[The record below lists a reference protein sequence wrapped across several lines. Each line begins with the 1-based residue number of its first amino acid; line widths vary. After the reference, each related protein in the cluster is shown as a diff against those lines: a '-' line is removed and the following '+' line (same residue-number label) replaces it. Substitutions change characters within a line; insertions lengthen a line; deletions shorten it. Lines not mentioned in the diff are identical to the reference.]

1 MPGLYVHIPF
11 CVRKCYYCDFYSEAG
26 KLHLLDDY
34 LKALLK
40 EAEQHRG
47 LTFDTLYIGGGTP
60 SLLGAAAL
68 ELMVRGLSDCLGLSD
83 LEEATVEVNPDTAS
97 SEFLGAA
104 ATCGISRLSIGVQSL
119 NDDELTRSGRLHN
132 AAQALKAMDI
142 ASGCGFDDI
151 SADIIVGLP
160 GQTPQSLEKTLCGLS
175 NSAVTHISAYCLSIE
190 QGTEFAR
197 HPPPDLT
204 NDEEQAELF
213 EFAARYLKENGFM
226 HYEISNF
233 ALPGRECRH
242 NLNYW
247 RGGEYLG
254 LGAGAASHLRGRRFK
269 NAPDLQKYILGPLAD
284 ECESEILGVES
295 KLAEEAMLRLRL
307 LEEGLDIAELEERY
321 GRNNVGR
328 LLARLTKLTDAGM
341 LVREG
346 TRYRL
351 PSPMVMVSNRVFTE
365 IIN

>member
-11 CVRKCYYCDFYSEAG
+11 CVRKCCYCDFYSEAG

-34 LKALLK
+34 LKALLT
-40 EAEQHRG
+40 EAEQYRG

-60 SLLGAAAL
+60 SILGAAAL
-68 ELMVRGLSDCLGLSD
+68 DQMMRGLSGCIGLSD
-83 LEEATVEVNPDTAS
+83 LKEATIEANPDTAS

-104 ATCGISRLSIGVQSL
+104 AACGISRLSIGVQSL
-119 NDDELTRSGRLHN
+119 NNDELSRSGRLHN
-132 AAQALKAMDI
+132 AAQALKAIDM

-151 SADIIVGLP
+151 SADVIVGLP
-160 GQTPQSLEKTLCGLS
+160 GQTPQSLENTLCSLLHS
-175 NSAVTHISAYCLSIE
+175 KVTHISAYCLSVE

-197 HPPPDLT
+197 HPPPDLAT
-204 NDEEQAELF
+204 DEEQAELF
-213 EFAARYLKENGFM
+213 EFAARYLKENGFV

-233 ALPGRECRH
+233 ARPGRECRH

-254 LGAGAASHLRGRRFK
+254 LGPGAASHLRGRRFK
-269 NAPDLQKYILGPLAD
+269 NAPDLQKYILRPLANGY
-284 ECESEILGVES
+284 ESETLDVES

-321 GRNNVGR
+321 GRNNICR
-328 LLARLTKLTDAGM
+328 LHARLTKLTDAGM

>member
-11 CVRKCYYCDFYSEAG
+11 CVRKCFYCDFYSEAG
-26 KLHLLDDY
+26 KLYLLDDY
-34 LKALLK
+34 LKALLT
-40 EAEQHRG
+40 EAEQYRG
-47 LTFDTLYIGGGTP
+47 LGFDSLYIGGGTP
-60 SLLGAAAL
+60 SILGAAAL
-68 ELMVRGLSDCLGLSD
+68 EQIMRGLSGCLGLSD

-104 ATCGISRLSIGVQSL
+104 AACGISRLSIGVQSL
-119 NDDELTRSGRLHN
+119 NDDELSRSGRLHN
-132 AAQALKAMDI
+132 AAQALKAIDM

-151 SADIIVGLP
+151 SADVIVGLP
-160 GQTPQSLEKTLCGLS
+160 GQTTKSLENTLCSLLRTK
-175 NSAVTHISAYCLSIE
+175 VTHISAYCLSVE

-197 HPPPDLT
+197 HPPPDLAT
-204 NDEEQAELF
+204 DEEQAELF
-213 EFAARYLKENGFM
+213 ELAAFYLKENGFV

-254 LGAGAASHLRGRRFK
+254 LGPGAASHLFGRRFK
-269 NAPDLQKYILGPLAD
+269 NAPDLQKYIVGPLAD
-284 ECESEILGVES
+284 ECESETLEVES

-307 LEEGLDIAELEERY
+307 LEEGLDIIGLAARY
-321 GRNNVGR
+321 GQVNA
-328 LLARLTKLTDAGM
+328 ARLQKRLDKLTDDKM
-341 LVREG
+341 LTRVG

-351 PSPMVMVSNRVFTE
+351 PPEMVMTSNRVFVE
-365 IIN
+365 IIS